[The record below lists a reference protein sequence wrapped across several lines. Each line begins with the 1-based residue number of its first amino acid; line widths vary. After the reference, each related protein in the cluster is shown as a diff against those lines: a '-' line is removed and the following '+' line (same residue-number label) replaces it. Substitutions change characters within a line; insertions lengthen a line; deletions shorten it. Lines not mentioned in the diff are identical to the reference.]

1 MTTSSAGA
9 AQLPVDRASIEHRLI
24 TVRKSV
30 GQLDGLGALDSARL
44 AADPGAG
51 LVIER
56 ILALLYDLAAAVN
69 REVSTA
75 VLGGQPTSP
84 AASFGAAEKAGMID
98 AELAGALAPADGPHH
113 VLVQLCLDTEPEQ
126 VPAIVD
132 AARSGYREYVRQV
145 TDWITADPGQD

>member
-24 TVRKSV
+24 TMRKSV
-30 GQLDGLGALDSARL
+30 GQLDSLGALDSARL

-69 REVSTA
+69 RTA
-75 VLGGQPTSP
+75 LPGTPT
-84 AASFGAAEKAGMID
+84 ASFGAAEKAGMID
-98 AELAGALAPADGPHH
+98 AELATALAPADGPHH
-113 VLVQLCLDTEPEQ
+113 VLVQLCLDTEPEK
-126 VPAIVD
+126 VPAIVE

-145 TDWITADPGQD
+145 SDWITADERVRTAIPVR

>member
-24 TVRKSV
+24 TMRKAV
-30 GQLDGLGALDSARL
+30 VQLDGLGALDSARL

-56 ILALLYDLAAAVN
+56 ILALLYDLAAAIN
-69 REVSTA
+69 RAAPS
-75 VLGGQPTSP
+75 GRQPETS
-84 AASFGAAEKAGMID
+84 AASFGAAERAGMID
-98 AELAGALAPADGPHH
+98 AELADALAPADGPHH
-113 VLVQLCLDTEPEQ
+113 VLVQLCLDSEPER

-145 TDWITADPGQD
+145 TDWITTGPGED

>member
-9 AQLPVDRASIEHRLI
+9 AHLPVDRASIEHRLI
-24 TVRKSV
+24 TMRKSV
-30 GQLDGLGALDSARL
+30 GQLDGLEALDSARL

-69 REVSTA
+69 SA
-75 VLGGQPTSP
+75 ALPGHSP
-84 AASFGAAEKAGMID
+84 GTPATSFGAAEEAGIID

-113 VLVQLCLDTEPEQ
+113 VLVQLYLDTEPER
-126 VPAIVD
+126 VPAIVA
-132 AARSGYREYVRQV
+132 AARSAYREYVRRV
-145 TDWITADPGQD
+145 TDWIAAGPGED